1 MMGNLS
7 MDNLREA
14 VQANISETLRQINE
28 NKLKDLQEELRNLKT
43 LEKSNYHPQCMCM
56 MGSLEPKHKTDCY
69 FYEEVVDM
77 GGHIPTCGYYAELG
91 YCPCEKC
98 SKYIS
103 NKDVSSKVREFV
115 DKRKVE

>member
-1 MMGNLS
+1 MMGDLS

-14 VQANISETLRQINE
+14 VQANTDKILRQINE
-28 NKLKDLQEELRNLKT
+28 NRLKDLQEELRNLEQ
-43 LEKSNYHPQCMCM
+43 LARMDYHIQCAMND
-56 MGSLEPKHKTDCY
+56 LAPKHKTDCY

-115 DKRKVE
+115 DNRNVE